1 MKMGLSHF
9 DFDLLRIW
17 IVPKAKYFALWVFM
31 FSFREGQA
39 GWVLFSI
46 TLNDKSNLPFRF
58 QRCRL
63 IITIFNHDIRFGE
76 ISVSEMDEICG
87 VEQ

>member
-1 MKMGLSHF
+1 MKMGLLHF
-9 DFDLLRIW
+9 DFNLFRIW

-39 GWVLFSI
+39 DWVLFSI
-46 TLNDKSNLPFRF
+46 TLNNMSGMPFRF

-63 IITIFNHDIRFGE
+63 IITIFNYRIRFGE
-76 ISVSEMDEICG
+76 IGASEMDKICG